1 MSSQKSGAVRA
12 INSSEEAEAQT
23 RVQAEARTEENRPA
37 EAAKA
42 AAPVQPPVQKK
53 KRKPFLLP
61 IIGLA
66 LLAGAAWYGYDY
78 WTTGRF
84 MVSTDDAYV
93 HGDIAVISP
102 KVSGYVAKV
111 DIVANQQVKAGDPL
125 VTLDDGD
132 YRLALEQ
139 AEAQLATQ
147 QLSLNRI
154 DAQIAGGEAAL
165 AQAVAQKGALDAALQ
180 GAEINN
186 KRATELQSKDVGTAA
201 SADNARIALEQA
213 KANLAA
219 GQANV
224 VAAEANIALLKAQRK
239 EAEGSIKSLELARDK
254 AARDLSFTVLRAPY
268 DGVIGNLSVQT
279 GDLVSAGKR
288 LASLVPMNQL
298 YVDANFKETQLAEVV
313 PGSKVKVHVDAFDD
327 DAIEGTVQSISP
339 ASGSVFSMLPP
350 ENATGNF
357 TKVIQRVP
365 VRIVLSKEDI
375 DKHHLRAGL
384 SVVVDVDT
392 RTAPKQADTQAA
404 QNQSK

>member
-37 EAAKA
+37 DAAKA